1 MARILDD
8 ITQAV
13 GNTPLVR
20 LNRLAKDLP
29 GDVAVKVEFY
39 NPANSVKDRIGTA
52 IVDAAE
58 AAGELTPGGTIVEGT
73 SGNTGI
79 ALAMVG
85 AARGYRVILT
95 MPETM
100 STERR
105 VMLKA
110 FGAEIVLTPGAD
122 GMRGALERAQE
133 IVRST
138 PNSIW
143 AQQFANQANIQAH
156 YTGTG
161 PEIWDASEGAVDVFI
176 AGVGTGGTITGAGRY
191 LREQKPDVKLIAVE
205 PADSPILSGG
215 QAGPHKIQGIGANFV
230 PAILDTEISPELVP
244 AKDGKI
250 QSTEATVGPYALND
264 FFLFYISRFGL
275 KPSKVAYLAHQAWGD
290 VARGDWPQGL
300 PEAERV
306 AYDLPTIK
314 GWLRKFLI
322 RFFQLLQEARHGVPQ
337 WTLGAR
343 CITPGLR
350 KYRYRP

>member
-13 GNTPLVR
+13 GGTPLVR

-52 IVDAAE
+52 IVDAGE

-230 PAILDTEISPELVP
+230 PEILDTDLYDEVYPATFEESIETARRLGTEEGILGGISTGAIISAALKEAAKPESE
-244 AKDGKI
+244 GKLI
-250 QSTEATVGPYALND
+250 VAIVCD
-264 FFLFYISRFGL
+264 FGERYISTALFE
-275 KPSKVAYLAHQAWGD
+275 D
-290 VARGDWPQGL
+290 IRG
-300 PEAERV
+300 
-306 AYDLPTIK
+306 
-314 GWLRKFLI
+314 
-322 RFFQLLQEARHGVPQ
+322 
-337 WTLGAR
+337 
-343 CITPGLR
+343 
-350 KYRYRP
+350 

>member
-1 MARILDD
+1 
-8 ITQAV
+8 
-13 GNTPLVR
+13 
-20 LNRLAKDLP
+20 
-29 GDVAVKVEFY
+29 
-39 NPANSVKDRIGTA
+39 
-52 IVDAAE
+52 
-58 AAGELTPGGTIVEGT
+58 
-73 SGNTGI
+73 
-79 ALAMVG
+79 MVG

-230 PAILDTEISPELVP
+230 PEILDTDLYDEVYPAAFEESIETARRLGTEEGILGGISTGAIISAALKEAAKPESE
-244 AKDGKI
+244 GKLI
-250 QSTEATVGPYALND
+250 VAIVCD
-264 FFLFYISRFGL
+264 FGERYISTALFE
-275 KPSKVAYLAHQAWGD
+275 D
-290 VARGDWPQGL
+290 IRG
-300 PEAERV
+300 
-306 AYDLPTIK
+306 
-314 GWLRKFLI
+314 
-322 RFFQLLQEARHGVPQ
+322 
-337 WTLGAR
+337 
-343 CITPGLR
+343 
-350 KYRYRP
+350 

>member
-13 GNTPLVR
+13 GGTPLVR

-52 IVDAAE
+52 IVNAAE

-143 AQQFANQANIQAH
+143 AQQFANQANVQAH

-230 PAILDTEISPELVP
+230 PEILDTDLYDEVYPATFEESIETARRLGTEEGILGGISTGAIISAALKEAAKPESE
-244 AKDGKI
+244 GKLI
-250 QSTEATVGPYALND
+250 VAIVCD
-264 FFLFYISRFGL
+264 FGERYISTALFE
-275 KPSKVAYLAHQAWGD
+275 D
-290 VARGDWPQGL
+290 IRG
-300 PEAERV
+300 
-306 AYDLPTIK
+306 
-314 GWLRKFLI
+314 
-322 RFFQLLQEARHGVPQ
+322 
-337 WTLGAR
+337 
-343 CITPGLR
+343 
-350 KYRYRP
+350 

>member
-1 MARILDD
+1 M
-8 ITQAV
+8 
-13 GNTPLVR
+13 
-20 LNRLAKDLP
+20 
-29 GDVAVKVEFY
+29 KVEFY

-143 AQQFANQANIQAH
+143 AQQFANQANVQAH
-156 YTGTG
+156 YRGTG

-230 PAILDTEISPELVP
+230 PEILDTDLYDEVYPATFEESIETARRLGTEEGILGGISTGAIISAALKEAAKPESE
-244 AKDGKI
+244 GKLI
-250 QSTEATVGPYALND
+250 VAIVCD
-264 FFLFYISRFGL
+264 FGERYISTALFE
-275 KPSKVAYLAHQAWGD
+275 D
-290 VARGDWPQGL
+290 IRG
-300 PEAERV
+300 
-306 AYDLPTIK
+306 
-314 GWLRKFLI
+314 
-322 RFFQLLQEARHGVPQ
+322 
-337 WTLGAR
+337 
-343 CITPGLR
+343 
-350 KYRYRP
+350 

>member
-143 AQQFANQANIQAH
+143 AQQFANQANVQAH
-156 YTGTG
+156 YRGTG

-230 PAILDTEISPELVP
+230 PEILDTDLYDEVYPAAFEESIETARRLGTEEGILGGISTGAIISAALKEAAKPESE
-244 AKDGKI
+244 GKLI
-250 QSTEATVGPYALND
+250 VAVVCD
-264 FFLFYISRFGL
+264 FGERYISTALFE
-275 KPSKVAYLAHQAWGD
+275 D
-290 VARGDWPQGL
+290 IRG
-300 PEAERV
+300 
-306 AYDLPTIK
+306 
-314 GWLRKFLI
+314 
-322 RFFQLLQEARHGVPQ
+322 
-337 WTLGAR
+337 
-343 CITPGLR
+343 
-350 KYRYRP
+350 

>member
-1 MARILDD
+1 MAKIASNVLDL
-8 ITQAV
+8 I
-13 GNTPLVR
+13 GGTPLVR
-20 LNRLAKDLP
+20 LNRLTEGKGATVL
-29 GDVAVKVEFY
+29 AKVESF
-39 NPANSVKDRIGTA
+39 NPANSVKDRIGKA
-52 IVDAAE
+52 IVEAAE
-58 AAGELTPGGTIVEGT
+58 KSGQLKPGGTIVEAT

-230 PAILDTEISPELVP
+230 PEILDTDLYDEVYPAAFEESIETARRLGTEEGILGGISTGAIISAALKEAAKPESE
-244 AKDGKI
+244 GKLI
-250 QSTEATVGPYALND
+250 VAIVCD
-264 FFLFYISRFGL
+264 FGERYISTALFE
-275 KPSKVAYLAHQAWGD
+275 D
-290 VARGDWPQGL
+290 IRG
-300 PEAERV
+300 
-306 AYDLPTIK
+306 
-314 GWLRKFLI
+314 
-322 RFFQLLQEARHGVPQ
+322 
-337 WTLGAR
+337 
-343 CITPGLR
+343 
-350 KYRYRP
+350 

>member
-143 AQQFANQANIQAH
+143 AQQFANQANVQAH
-156 YTGTG
+156 YRGTG

-191 LREQKPDVKLIAVE
+191 LREQKPDVKLFAVE

-230 PAILDTEISPELVP
+230 PEILDTDLYDEVYPATFEESIETARRLGTEEGILGGISTGAIISAALKEAAKPESE
-244 AKDGKI
+244 GKLI
-250 QSTEATVGPYALND
+250 VAIVCD
-264 FFLFYISRFGL
+264 FGERYISTALFE
-275 KPSKVAYLAHQAWGD
+275 D
-290 VARGDWPQGL
+290 IRG
-300 PEAERV
+300 
-306 AYDLPTIK
+306 
-314 GWLRKFLI
+314 
-322 RFFQLLQEARHGVPQ
+322 
-337 WTLGAR
+337 
-343 CITPGLR
+343 
-350 KYRYRP
+350 

>member
-13 GNTPLVR
+13 GGTPLVR

-156 YTGTG
+156 YRGTG

-230 PAILDTEISPELVP
+230 PEILDTDLYDEVYPAAFEESIETARRLGTEEGILGGISTGAIISAALKEAAKPESE
-244 AKDGKI
+244 GKLI
-250 QSTEATVGPYALND
+250 VAVVCD
-264 FFLFYISRFGL
+264 FGERYISTALFE
-275 KPSKVAYLAHQAWGD
+275 D
-290 VARGDWPQGL
+290 IRG
-300 PEAERV
+300 
-306 AYDLPTIK
+306 
-314 GWLRKFLI
+314 
-322 RFFQLLQEARHGVPQ
+322 
-337 WTLGAR
+337 
-343 CITPGLR
+343 
-350 KYRYRP
+350 

>member
-13 GNTPLVR
+13 GGTPLVR

-156 YTGTG
+156 YRGTG

-230 PAILDTEISPELVP
+230 PEILDTDLYDEVYPATFEESIETARRLGTEEGILGGISTGAIISAALKEAAKPESE
-244 AKDGKI
+244 GKLI
-250 QSTEATVGPYALND
+250 VAIVCD
-264 FFLFYISRFGL
+264 FGERYISTALFE
-275 KPSKVAYLAHQAWGD
+275 D
-290 VARGDWPQGL
+290 IRG
-300 PEAERV
+300 
-306 AYDLPTIK
+306 
-314 GWLRKFLI
+314 
-322 RFFQLLQEARHGVPQ
+322 
-337 WTLGAR
+337 
-343 CITPGLR
+343 
-350 KYRYRP
+350 

>member
-122 GMRGALERAQE
+122 GMRGALECAQE

-230 PAILDTEISPELVP
+230 PEILDTDLYDEVYPATFEESIETARRLGTEEGILGGISTGAIISAALKEAAKPESE
-244 AKDGKI
+244 GKLI
-250 QSTEATVGPYALND
+250 VAIVCD
-264 FFLFYISRFGL
+264 FGERYISTALFE
-275 KPSKVAYLAHQAWGD
+275 D
-290 VARGDWPQGL
+290 IRG
-300 PEAERV
+300 
-306 AYDLPTIK
+306 
-314 GWLRKFLI
+314 
-322 RFFQLLQEARHGVPQ
+322 
-337 WTLGAR
+337 
-343 CITPGLR
+343 
-350 KYRYRP
+350 